1 MSISAKIIG
10 MIIIMLSTTG
20 YGIVLSRDI
29 KARLKELKELKKI
42 VFLLKGEIGF
52 GHTPILEAFDNIS
65 RRCGEP
71 FKSIIGNFVSYGEKS
86 SKQPFSEI
94 WQQGFS
100 CELHRTHLS
109 KDERERLADLGEE
122 LGLND
127 VKTQQSAIDNYAME
141 LDMNIES
148 LSKILPGRV
157 KLYNSMGLMLGI
169 VIAIIMI

>member
-1 MSISAKIIG
+1 MSITAKIIG

-42 VFLLKGEIGF
+42 VFLLKGEISF

-71 FKSIIGNFVSYGEKS
+71 FKCIMENLVGYGEKS
-86 SKQPFSEI
+86 SKQPFNEI
-94 WQQGFS
+94 WQQGFGD
-100 CELHRTHLS
+100 ELHRTHLS
-109 KDERERLADLGEE
+109 KDERERLIAFGEE

-127 VKTQQSAIDNYAME
+127 VKTQQNAIDNYAME
-141 LDMNIES
+141 LDMNIET
-148 LSKILPGRV
+148 LSKTLPGRV